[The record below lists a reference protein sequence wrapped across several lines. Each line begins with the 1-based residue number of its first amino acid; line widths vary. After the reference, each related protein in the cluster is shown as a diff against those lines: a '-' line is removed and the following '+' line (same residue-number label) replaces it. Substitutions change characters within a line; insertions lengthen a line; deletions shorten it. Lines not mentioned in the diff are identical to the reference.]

1 MYTAHSPKWANP
13 DHTLIVLTWVHDVY
27 GEIPFNADPNDS
39 VLHGREIFA
48 QAAAGDFGPVAE
60 YVPPVKPP
68 EQIQKEMTDAVQRH
82 LDNTAKTRGYD
93 GILSLASYATSTN
106 PTSSAEGQ
114 AGVAWRDAVW
124 AYCYQVLADV
134 QANARTIPTEE
145 ALIAELPA
153 MVWPA

>member
-1 MYTAHSPKWANP
+1 LPELEGNPADYVIQDGVAVKSPIA
-13 DHTLIVLTWVHDVY
+13 
-27 GEIPFNADPNDS
+27 
-39 VLHGREIFA
+39 
-48 QAAAGDFGPVAE
+48 
-60 YVPPVKPP
+60 KPP

-106 PTSSAEGQ
+106 PTFSAEGQ
-114 AGVAWRDAVW
+114 AGVVWRDAVW

-134 QANARTIPTEE
+134 QANARAVPTEE
-145 ALIAELPA
+145 ALIAELPV